1 MSFMTRR
8 TAMETFLDYLR
19 EFVRFSFEQWKW
31 VLLIGALLLF
41 RWFHGATSSQS
52 GGRPSFARR

>member
-1 MSFMTRR
+1 
-8 TAMETFLDYLR
+8 METFLDYLR

-52 GGRPSFARR
+52 RRGPSFARR